1 MHAVL
6 VSVTIN
12 DREASE
18 KQVREDVIPQVQQAP
33 GHVAG
38 YWTRKDNTGVSMVI
52 FESEDVAKAMAEKVP
67 TMVPDVVTLESVE
80 VREVVAQ
87 S

>member
-1 MHAVL
+1 MHAVV
-6 VSVTIN
+6 VSVSIK
-12 DREASE
+12 DVEAALN
-18 KQVREDVIPQVQQAP
+18 QVRENVIPQVQQVP

-38 YWTRKDNTGVSMVI
+38 YWTRKDHTGLSMVI

-67 TMVPDVVTLESVE
+67 TLVPDGVTVERVE